1 MKLRL
6 SFFVISLL
14 IMASCATDQP
24 IGPEPD
30 SGESDFTILEQAGE
44 AILKALDQHEGDRQA
59 LISAIRAIPQVETLT
74 EVQDN
79 IDGEPIDQ
87 LDLILTDGTPY
98 LVNLVEKE
106 TEPEMSQAESDR
118 LDSMLDS
125 IQNLF
130 DSKIPDISVN
140 AQSAPSP
147 GSGLSPLSAPTRA
160 TPWNNRSLTKKKAI
174 LLSLDTDLRKED
186 IKYINK
192 IKNDKDKVAVQIV
205 WDIPAI
211 EKITP
216 DFFTTLANY
225 DIVVVGCHGLV
236 SGEIFFPSDC
246 MSASLRQKYNEL
258 VVKNKKG
265 QASSYQESGVHPG
278 TMTYRS
284 GKKRPGFYLDNKF
297 FDKYLPPKG
306 TLSSTIFWSVHCF
319 SSFLNNKSF
328 KGLDYE
334 CNVRDAADYFGSG
347 TLCLGSEVYPLFM
360 QWYKQLVN
368 GVESDVAWKN
378 SLPHCKYQPFQK
390 VFSSGRNYYSSTLS
404 KAKYLVPQ
412 ATGVRSTRTRASD
425 KAAPVVVG
433 ARFRY
438 SGDRTGKPEYTGNG
452 GILLREVATGYTSTV
467 PITSDMIQ
475 SQRPVEVLE
484 GFVVNEID
492 VRIDG
497 LKPETDY
504 VYATYIDS
512 DGAMTVSDESFAFR
526 TEKASGQVYYI
537 STEDEFIQIMSKYH
551 EGMAFLTKDIT
562 ITKWQLPYIRT
573 SLNGQGHNLHFEYQ
587 GSSVVEFTKGSNESI
602 HKQCMNVNIS
612 FKNSYTDG
620 NEEKCRFCSYWK
632 VQNCKF
638 SGIGVVEA
646 DENAEISN
654 CRFENSKAYVYGV
667 LKDCK
672 FLFTPDYE
680 YFTYYPPQV
689 ITNYGL
695 VERCT
700 LEENSFSHPYGAF
713 LDNRGTV
720 TDCHLKNDTFVPF
733 CSLNMGKISNCSVTC
748 GSYFDSRFTPVWEA
762 EWGGYFTYIPNG
774 CVEENRGTIEGLI
787 SDIGMSYQFNLY
799 LGEVLYSAAGV
810 PLCSDNSGK
819 LIRCVNRSNV
829 LNYYRTRSA
838 AVCSMNTGEVIDCEN
853 YGEIAAEL
861 PPRNENGPYNNTGY
875 VVDYVIA
882 AGVIN
887 CSKSAKVTGFKNH
900 GTYKLNVLDD
910 LGKPFDGITYLKGDV
925 VYIDDKDTEVRRKG
939 GARINKTRINKN
951 VNKRRVPHRGPMNK
965 KRPSP
970 RSRVR

>member
-6 SFFVISLL
+6 SFFVMSLL

-30 SGESDFTILEQAGE
+30 PGESDFTILEHAGE
-44 AILKALDQHEGDRQA
+44 AILKALDENEGDRQA
-59 LISAIRAIPQVETLT
+59 LISAIRAIPEVETLT

-87 LDLILTDGTPY
+87 LDLTLTDGTPY
-98 LVNLVEKE
+98 IVNLVEKE
-106 TEPEMSQAESDR
+106 TEPEMTQAESDR
-118 LDSMLDS
+118 LDSLLDS
-125 IQNLF
+125 IQNVF
-130 DSKIPDISVN
+130 DSKIPHISAN
-140 AQSAPSP
+140 TQSAPGP

-160 TPWNNRSLTKKKAI
+160 TPGNNRPLTKKKAI

-246 MSASLRQKYNEL
+246 MSASLRQKYNKL

-265 QASSYQESGVHPG
+265 QPQSYQKSGVHPG

-284 GKKRPGFYLDNKF
+284 GKKRPGFYLDNIF
-297 FDKYLPPKG
+297 FDEYLPSEG
-306 TLSSTIFWSVHCF
+306 ALSHTIFWSVHCF
-319 SSFLNNKSF
+319 SSFKNNKSV
-328 KGLDYE
+328 KGLDYV

-368 GVESDVAWKN
+368 GVASDVAWKN

-412 ATGVRSTRTRASD
+412 ATGVRRTRTRASD

-438 SGDRTGKPEYTGNG
+438 SGDKTGKPEYTGNG

-475 SQRPVEVLE
+475 SQRPVEVLD

-537 STEDEFIQIMSKYH
+537 STEDEFISIMSKPH
-551 EGMAFLTKDIT
+551 DGMAFLMNDIT
-562 ITKWQLPYIRT
+562 IKKWDKNAEGGSNFRGLYT
-573 SLNGQGHNLHFEYQ
+573 NLDGQGHKLYFVGGDYAPV
-587 GSSVVEFTKGSNESI
+587 SFT
-602 HKQCMNVNIS
+602 IS
-612 FKNSYTDG
+612 KSFGTDG
-620 NEEKCRFCSYWK
+620 RQCSNVIFQLDDGGYIEASSPWK
-632 VQNCKF
+632 IVNCTFRDVNHLSLSAYMYGSILINSPVSISNRGILRDCKF
-638 SGIGVVEA
+638 S
-646 DENAEISN
+646 
-654 CRFENSKAYVYGV
+654 FENYKGFS
-667 LKDCK
+667 
-672 FLFTPDYE
+672 DYAIE
-680 YFTYYPPQV
+680 
-689 ITNYGL
+689 NSGL
-695 VERCT
+695 VERCQFT
-700 LEENSFSHPYGAF
+700 PGGDVINFVYNDDNGTVRDCHLDTRSPAMFGSNGGLISNCSLTCIVSEPDTSLNKMSGAISF
-713 LDNRGTV
+713 NRGTV
-720 TDCHLKNDTFVPF
+720 EDFVSDLQFSFETASGFWEKYKNLWVMRT
-733 CSLNMGKISNCSVTC
+733 G
-748 GSYFDSRFTPVWEA
+748 A
-762 EWGGYFTYIPNG
+762 
-774 CVEENRGTIEGLI
+774 
-787 SDIGMSYQFNLY
+787 
-799 LGEVLYSAAGV
+799 
-810 PLCSDNSGK
+810 PLCGDNEGR
-819 LIRCVNRSNV
+819 LVRCINRSNV
-829 LNYYRTRSA
+829 INYSYPFSWRSA
-838 AVCSMNTGEVIDCEN
+838 AICPNNSGEVTDCGN
-853 YGEIAAEL
+853 YGEISVKL
-861 PPRNENGPYNNTGY
+861 NNINICHEDDDRIFKSF
-875 VVDYVIA
+875 VCA
-882 AGVIN
+882 CVIN
-887 CSKSAKVTGFKNH
+887 VWKSAKVSGLVNH
-900 GTYKLNVLDD
+900 GSYGPRPVCPVCGKQCGTY
-910 LGKPFDGITYLKGDV
+910 TRQDV
-925 VYIDDKDTEVRRKG
+925 VEIYYYDFDTSAGRKVG
-939 GARINKTRINKN
+939 SRINRTRINKS
-951 VNKRRVPHRGPMNK
+951 VNKGMPHRGPLNK

-970 RSRVR
+970 RGRVR

>member
-30 SGESDFTILEQAGE
+30 SRESDFTILEQAGE

-87 LDLILTDGTPY
+87 LDLTLTDGTPY
-98 LVNLVEKE
+98 IVNLVEIE
-106 TEPEMSQAESDR
+106 NEPEMSQAESDR

-125 IQNLF
+125 IQKLF
-130 DSKIPDISVN
+130 DSKIPDISAN

-147 GSGLSPLSAPTRA
+147 GSGLSPLSTPTRV
-160 TPWNNRSLTKKKAI
+160 TYGNKRLLTKKRAI

-192 IKNDKDKVAVQIV
+192 IKNDKDSAAVQIV

-216 DFFTTLANY
+216 DFFTTLADY

-265 QASSYQESGVHPG
+265 QPKSYQKSGVHPG

-297 FDKYLPPKG
+297 FELYLPPEEA
-306 TLSSTIFWSVHCF
+306 LSFTIFWSVHCF
-319 SSFLNNKSF
+319 SSLQNPKSSR
-328 KGLDYE
+328 GLDYA
-334 CNVRDAADYFGSG
+334 CNVRDAADYFGSSK
-347 TLCLGSEVYPLFM
+347 LCLGSEVYPLFM
-360 QWYKQLVN
+360 QWYKQLIN
-368 GVESDVAWKN
+368 GVASNVAWKN
-378 SLPHCKYQPFQK
+378 SKPPCSYNDKLKI
-390 VFSSGRNYYSSTLS
+390 FSSGRNYYSSALS
-404 KAKYLVPQ
+404 KAKYLKPE
-412 ATGVRSTRTRASD
+412 ATGVRSTRTRATD

-438 SGDRTGKPEYTGNG
+438 SGDKTGKPEYTGNG

-475 SQRPVEVLE
+475 SQRPVEVLD

-537 STEDEFIQIMSKYH
+537 STEDEFIQIMSKPH
-551 EGMAFLTKDIT
+551 DGMAFLMNDIT
-562 ITKWQLPYIRT
+562 IKKWDKNAEGGSNFRGLYT
-573 SLNGQGHNLHFEYQ
+573 NLDGQGHKLHFE
-587 GSSVVEFTKGSNESI
+587 GGASAPVSFT
-602 HKQCMNVNIS
+602 IS
-612 FKNSYTDG
+612 KSFGTDG
-620 NEEKCRFCSYWK
+620 RQCSNVIFQLDDGGYIEASSPWK
-632 VQNCKF
+632 IVNCTFRDVNHLSLSADMYGSTLINSPVSISNRGVLRDCKF
-638 SGIGVVEA
+638 S
-646 DENAEISN
+646 
-654 CRFENSKAYVYGV
+654 FENYKGFS
-667 LKDCK
+667 
-672 FLFTPDYE
+672 DYA
-680 YFTYYPPQV
+680 
-689 ITNYGL
+689 IKNSGL
-695 VERCT
+695 VERCQFT
-700 LEENSFSHPYGAF
+700 PGGDVIDFVYNDDNGTVRDCHLDTRSPAMFGCNRGLISNCSLTCVVSEPDMNLNKVLGAIS
-713 LDNRGTV
+713 LNRGTV
-720 TDCHLKNDTFVPF
+720 EDFVSDLRFSYEFDYEWFGNNLKVM
-733 CSLNMGKISNCSVTC
+733 C
-748 GSYFDSRFTPVWEA
+748 
-762 EWGGYFTYIPNG
+762 
-774 CVEENRGTIEGLI
+774 
-787 SDIGMSYQFNLY
+787 
-799 LGEVLYSAAGV
+799 AGA
-810 PLCSDNSGK
+810 PLCDENTGRLVRCINRSNIINHRTHLWWWCAAVCEDNSGE
-819 LIRCVNRSNV
+819 I
-829 LNYYRTRSA
+829 T
-838 AVCSMNTGEVIDCEN
+838 DCEN
-853 YGEIAAEL
+853 YGDISVNL
-861 PPRNENGPYNNTGY
+861 NNLNICHEDNDWLYGAFRCVCVFNT
-875 VVDYVIA
+875 
-882 AGVIN
+882 
-887 CSKSAKVTGFKNH
+887 SKSAKVSGLINH
-900 GTYKLNVLDD
+900 GSYGPRPTCPVCGKQCGTY
-910 LGKPFDGITYLKGDV
+910 IRQDV
-925 VYIDDKDTEVRRKG
+925 VYRGTYNEKNRR
-939 GARINKTRINKN
+939 
-951 VNKRRVPHRGPMNK
+951 MNR

-970 RSRVR
+970 RGRVR